1 MTARKSHYF
10 KARPAGTL
18 KEAED
23 RLIKAVGVERAADLV
38 NRGRTTIYRI
48 TDPSEHDSHLSADQ
62 IRLLEQA
69 SGDATVTAFLAAE
82 AGCALMPLG
91 DAGVDGDVPR
101 DFAAY
106 ADRSAGLIAAY
117 AKDLADDGRID
128 GEEAGIL
135 IGKLDRVMAAL
146 ADFRAELVAKAGD
159 GR

>member
-38 NRGRTTIYRI
+38 SRSRTQIYRI
-48 TDPSEHDSHLSADQ
+48 TDPAEADSHLSADQ
-62 IRLLEQA
+62 VRTLEQA
-69 SGDATVTAFLAAE
+69 AAEPIVTAFLAAE
-82 AGCALMPLG
+82 AGCALLPLG
-91 DAGVDGDVPR
+91 DADVDGDVPR

-117 AKDLADDGRID
+117 AKELADDGQID
-128 GEEAGIL
+128 GEEAGVL
-135 IGKLDRVMAAL
+135 IGKLDRVMASL
-146 ADFRAELVAKAGD
+146 ASFRAELVAKAGD